1 MTKKGVKFIGDEKR
15 LEKICED
22 MPIGSEFMELK
33 SFDWSLSGLP
43 LCYAIEPNGYF
54 KLATDQQKTFNGIVK
69 LKKALN
75 LKLLKQNTF
84 VNFTASLFYCDQ
96 SKVLSRQLVILNLL
110 GVNKYAPVLDQKV
123 FFLIYCSAIFIGIF
137 SIITL
142 ASELTIR
149 LKSKLFYIKFKVI
162 KDFNCKFLVSISIY
176 FAQSKGQLLNRL
188 YLYFRQ
194 RPISVFKF

>member
-75 LKLLKQNTF
+75 LKLLKQSTF

-96 SKVLSRQLVILNLL
+96 SEVLSRQLVILNVL

-123 FFLIYCSAIFIGIF
+123 SVLIYCSAIHSGIF

-142 ASELTIR
+142 ASIDD
-149 LKSKLFYIKFKVI
+149 KIKIKIIHCKFKVI
-162 KDFNCKFLVSISIY
+162 KGFNSKFFSLHFNLFRSIQR
-176 FAQSKGQLLNRL
+176 ATT
-188 YLYFRQ
+188 RQ
-194 RPISVFKF
+194 IIFIF